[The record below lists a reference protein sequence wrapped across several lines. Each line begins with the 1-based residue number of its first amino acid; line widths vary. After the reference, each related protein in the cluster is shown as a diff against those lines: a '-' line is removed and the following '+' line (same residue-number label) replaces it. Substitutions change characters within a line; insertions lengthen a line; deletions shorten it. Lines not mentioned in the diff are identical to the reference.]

1 MSRKLPPLN
10 ALRAFEAAARL
21 KSVSRAA
28 DELSVTQGAVSH
40 QVKALEAWAGIDL
53 MRRDGR
59 GIALTEPGERY
70 ATALA
75 PALDQIDL
83 ATRRLLASDPRKG
96 WLTVSTMPSFAAKW
110 LVPRLSAFR
119 ARHPE
124 IDVWLSTWWNLAEDR
139 DLSAFTD
146 SDVDLAIL
154 YGDGNW
160 EGVSAT
166 LFMEEELFPVCA
178 PSYLAQHRLRTP
190 ADLAGATLLHDEMR
204 QDWRL
209 WLAAAGVPGLDPER
223 GPGFDDSALLI
234 QAAMAGMGVALGRS
248 ALVKA
253 DMEAG
258 LLVAPF
264 ALRLQADLAY
274 YLVGRPGT
282 ENLPKIR
289 AFRDWLLDVASAEAG
304 GKITPAAP

>member
-21 KSVSRAA
+21 KSVSKAA

-40 QVKALEAWAGIDL
+40 QIKQLEDWAQIEL
-53 MRRDGR
+53 LRRSGR
-59 GIALTEPGERY
+59 GIALTDAGERY
-70 ATALA
+70 ANALSPALA
-75 PALDQIDL
+75 QMDA

-110 LVPRLSAFR
+110 LVPRLPAFR

-124 IDVWLSTWWNLAEDR
+124 IDVWLSTWWNFGDDEDI
-139 DLSAFTD
+139 SAFTD
-146 SDVDLAIL
+146 SEVDMAIL
-154 YGDGNW
+154 YGRGEW
-160 EGVSAT
+160 QGVSAT
-166 LFMEEELFPVCA
+166 FMMDEELFPVCA
-178 PSYLAQHRLRTP
+178 PAYAQQQKLETP
-190 ADLAGATLLHDEMR
+190 DDLKRATLLHDEMR

-209 WLAAAGVPGLDPER
+209 WLKAAGVTGIEPER

-253 DMEAG
+253 DLEAG

-264 ALRLQADLAY
+264 ALKLDADLDY
-274 YLVGRPGT
+274 YVVSRPGT
-282 ENLPKIR
+282 ENLPKIKL
-289 AFRDWLLDVASAEAG
+289 FRDWLIESAAV
-304 GKITPAAP
+304 